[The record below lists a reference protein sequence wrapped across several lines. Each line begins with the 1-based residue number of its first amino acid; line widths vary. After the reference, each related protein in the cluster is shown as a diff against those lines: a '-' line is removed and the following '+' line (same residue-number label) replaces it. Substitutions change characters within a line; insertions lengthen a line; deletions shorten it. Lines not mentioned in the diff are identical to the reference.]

1 MLRHVNFLGG
11 DWRIGEI
18 LAYGALMMIGITCLT
33 IAVALIFLW
42 PKRPQ
47 EPHSRANQSV
57 SPDDHGASQSRA
69 SH

>member
-1 MLRHVNFLGG
+1 MVRPINVLGG
-11 DWRIGEI
+11 DWRIEV

-42 PKRPQ
+42 PKRPH
-47 EPHSRANQSV
+47 EPHRRANQSV
-57 SPDDHGASQSRA
+57 LPKGHATRQSGK